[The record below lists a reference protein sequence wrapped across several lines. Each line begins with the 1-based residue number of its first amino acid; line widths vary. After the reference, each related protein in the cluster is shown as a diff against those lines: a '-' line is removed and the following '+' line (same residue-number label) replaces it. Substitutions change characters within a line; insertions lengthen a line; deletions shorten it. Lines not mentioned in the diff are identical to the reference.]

1 MKIGCIALNSNLISC
16 EKQTKIIEYLSSKLY
31 EIGESFSLISYF
43 ENGIEK
49 IRDIVSQNFKL
60 LFVIGTNDVIYNH
73 NIKDNISR
81 IVGDKLEIN
90 PTASQSLKSYCAKFN
105 IPFSIQEEME
115 TNLPT
120 KSIPLVFEESF
131 FNGFMYKHNDTI
143 LIYIPSDFELVENN
157 YSKYILP
164 LINDLTNSNCNV
176 QIIKCFGILEK
187 DIKNLILDCFGISG
201 VEINIVSDDLDS
213 TIFVRFSCEIE
224 QSKQREIISNIISK
238 LNKFIYSLDNSS
250 IYKMAVELL
259 KVQHKSI
266 IVCETLTYG
275 EISKNLS
282 LIDNDVINFS
292 GVYPNFDIIQR
303 EIKIDSQIISDY
315 GKYSVN
321 TVYELANAML
331 ETKTG
336 DLVLFVLGDKN
347 SDICYMAIGDF
358 DGIHVYK
365 NKINIKNLNLID
377 NLSKTALFYLIK
389 KLKQND
395 LCFWYFGV

>member
-43 ENGIEK
+43 DNGLEK
-49 IRDIVSQNFKL
+49 LKEVVGQDYRL
-60 LFVIGTNDVIYNH
+60 LFLIGTNDVIYNH

-81 IVGDKLEIN
+81 IAGDKLEIN
-90 PTASQSLKSYCAKFN
+90 PTASQTLKSYCAKFN

-120 KSIPLVFEESF
+120 KSIPLVFEDSF
-131 FNGFMYKHNDTI
+131 FNGFMYKLNDTFI
-143 LIYIPSDFELVENN
+143 IYLPSDFELLENN
-157 YSKYILP
+157 YTKYILP
-164 LINDLTNSNCNV
+164 LINDLTSVNSNV
-176 QIIKCFGILEK
+176 QILKCFGILEK
-187 DIKNLILDCFGISG
+187 DIKNLISDCFGISG

-213 TIFVRFSCEIE
+213 AIFVRFSSEIE

-238 LNKFIYSLDNSS
+238 LNKFVYSLDNDS
-250 IYKMAVELL
+250 IYKMAVDLL
-259 KVQHKSI
+259 KVQHKSL

-275 EISKNLS
+275 EISKNLAQ
-282 LIDNDVINFS
+282 IDNEVINFS
-292 GVYPNFDIIQR
+292 GIYPSFDVIQR

-331 ETKTG
+331 ENKTG

-365 NKINIKNLNLID
+365 NKINIKNSDLIS
-377 NLSKTALFYLIK
+377 NLSKTAIFYLIK

-395 LCFWYFGV
+395 LCF

>member
-43 ENGIEK
+43 DNGLEK
-49 IRDIVSQNFKL
+49 LKEVVGQDYRL
-60 LFVIGTNDVIYNH
+60 LFLIGTNDVIYNQ

-81 IVGDKLEIN
+81 IAGDKLEIN
-90 PTASQSLKSYCAKFN
+90 PTASQTLKSYCAKFN

-120 KSIPLVFEESF
+120 KSIPLVFEDSF
-131 FNGFMYKHNDTI
+131 FNGFMYKFNDTFI
-143 LIYIPSDFELVENN
+143 IYLPSDFELLENN
-157 YSKYILP
+157 YTKYILP
-164 LINDLTNSNCNV
+164 LINDLTSVNSNV
-176 QIIKCFGILEK
+176 QILKCFGILEK
-187 DIKNLILDCFGISG
+187 DIKNLIGDYFGISG
-201 VEINIVSDDLDS
+201 VQINIVSDDLDS
-213 TIFVRFSCEIE
+213 AIFVRFSSEIE

-238 LNKFIYSLDNSS
+238 LNKFVYSLDNDS
-250 IYKMAVELL
+250 IYKMAVDLL
-259 KVQHKSI
+259 KVQHKSL

-275 EISKNLS
+275 EISKNLAQ
-282 LIDNDVINFS
+282 IDNEVINFS
-292 GVYPNFDIIQR
+292 GIYPSFDVIQR

-331 ETKTG
+331 ENKTG

-365 NKINIKNLNLID
+365 NKINIKNSDLIS
-377 NLSKTALFYLIK
+377 NLSKTAIFYLIK

-395 LCFWYFGV
+395 LCF

>member
-43 ENGIEK
+43 DNGLEK
-49 IRDIVSQNFKL
+49 LKEVVGQDYRL
-60 LFVIGTNDVIYNH
+60 LFLIGTNDVIYNQ

-81 IVGDKLEIN
+81 IAGDKLEIN
-90 PTASQSLKSYCAKFN
+90 PTASQTLKSYCAKFN

-120 KSIPLVFEESF
+120 KSIPLVFEDSF
-131 FNGFMYKHNDTI
+131 FNGFMYKFNDTFI
-143 LIYIPSDFELVENN
+143 IYLPSDFELLENN
-157 YSKYILP
+157 YTKYILP
-164 LINDLTNSNCNV
+164 LINDLTSVNSNV
-176 QIIKCFGILEK
+176 QILKCFGILEK
-187 DIKNLILDCFGISG
+187 DIKNLIGDYFGISG
-201 VEINIVSDDLDS
+201 VQINIVSDDLDS
-213 TIFVRFSCEIE
+213 AIFVRFSSEIE

-238 LNKFIYSLDNSS
+238 LNKFVYSLDNDS
-250 IYKMAVELL
+250 IYKMAVDLL
-259 KVQHKSI
+259 KVQHKSL

-275 EISKNLS
+275 EISKNLAQ
-282 LIDNDVINFS
+282 IDNEVINFS
-292 GVYPNFDIIQR
+292 GIYPSFDVIQR

-331 ETKTG
+331 ENKTG

-365 NKINIKNLNLID
+365 NKINIKNSDLIS
-377 NLSKTALFYLIK
+377 NLSKTAIFYLIK

-395 LCFWYFGV
+395 LCFW

>member
-43 ENGIEK
+43 DNGLEK
-49 IRDIVSQNFKL
+49 LKEVVGQDYRL
-60 LFVIGTNDVIYNH
+60 LFLIGTNDVIYNQ

-81 IVGDKLEIN
+81 IAGDKLEIN
-90 PTASQSLKSYCAKFN
+90 PTASQTLKSYCAKFN

-120 KSIPLVFEESF
+120 KSIPLVFEDSF
-131 FNGFMYKHNDTI
+131 FNGFMYKFNDTFI
-143 LIYIPSDFELVENN
+143 IYLPSDFELLENN
-157 YSKYILP
+157 YTKYILP
-164 LINDLTNSNCNV
+164 LINDLTSVNSNV
-176 QIIKCFGILEK
+176 QILKCFGILEK
-187 DIKNLILDCFGISG
+187 DIKNLIADCFGISG
-201 VEINIVSDDLDS
+201 VQINIVSDDLDS
-213 TIFVRFSCEIE
+213 AIFVRFSSEIE

-238 LNKFIYSLDNSS
+238 LNKFVYSLDNDS
-250 IYKMAVELL
+250 IYKMAVDLL
-259 KVQHKSI
+259 KVQHKSL

-275 EISKNLS
+275 EISKNLAQ
-282 LIDNDVINFS
+282 IDNEVINFS
-292 GVYPNFDIIQR
+292 GIYPSFDVIQR

-331 ETKTG
+331 ENKTG

-365 NKINIKNLNLID
+365 NKINIKNSDLIS
-377 NLSKTALFYLIK
+377 NLSKTAIFYLIK

-395 LCFWYFGV
+395 LCF

>member
-43 ENGIEK
+43 DNGLEK
-49 IRDIVSQNFKL
+49 LKEVVGQDYRL
-60 LFVIGTNDVIYNH
+60 LFLIGTNDVIYNQ

-81 IVGDKLEIN
+81 IAGDKLEIN
-90 PTASQSLKSYCAKFN
+90 PTASQTLKSYCAKFN

-120 KSIPLVFEESF
+120 KSIPLVCEDSF
-131 FNGFMYKHNDTI
+131 FNGFMYKFNDTFI
-143 LIYIPSDFELVENN
+143 IYLPSDFELLENN
-157 YSKYILP
+157 CTKYILP
-164 LINDLTNSNCNV
+164 LINDLTSVNSNV
-176 QIIKCFGILEK
+176 QILKCFGILEK
-187 DIKNLILDCFGISG
+187 DIKNLIADCFGISG
-201 VEINIVSDDLDS
+201 VQINIVSDDLDS
-213 TIFVRFSCEIE
+213 AIFVRFSSEIE

-238 LNKFIYSLDNSS
+238 LNKFVYSLDNDS
-250 IYKMAVELL
+250 IYKMAVDLL
-259 KVQHKSI
+259 KVQHKSL

-275 EISKNLS
+275 EISKNLAQ
-282 LIDNDVINFS
+282 IDNEVINFS
-292 GVYPNFDIIQR
+292 GIYPSFDVIQR

-331 ETKTG
+331 ENKTG

-365 NKINIKNLNLID
+365 NKINIKNSDLIS
-377 NLSKTALFYLIK
+377 NLSKTAIFYLIK

-395 LCFWYFGV
+395 LCFW

>member
-43 ENGIEK
+43 DNGLEK
-49 IRDIVSQNFKL
+49 LKEVVGQDYRL
-60 LFVIGTNDVIYNH
+60 LFLIGTNDVIYNH

-81 IVGDKLEIN
+81 IAGDKLEIN
-90 PTASQSLKSYCAKFN
+90 PTASQTLKSYCAKFN

-120 KSIPLVFEESF
+120 KSIPLVFEDSF
-131 FNGFMYKHNDTI
+131 FNGFMYKLNDTFI
-143 LIYIPSDFELVENN
+143 IYLPSDFELLENN
-157 YSKYILP
+157 YTKYILP
-164 LINDLTNSNCNV
+164 LINDLTSVNSNV
-176 QIIKCFGILEK
+176 QILKCFGILEK
-187 DIKNLILDCFGISG
+187 DIKNLIADYFGISG
-201 VEINIVSDDLDS
+201 VQINIVSDDLDS
-213 TIFVRFSCEIE
+213 AIFVRFSSEIE

-238 LNKFIYSLDNSS
+238 LNKFVYSLDNDS
-250 IYKMAVELL
+250 IYKMAVDLL
-259 KVQHKSI
+259 KVQHKSL

-275 EISKNLS
+275 EISKNLAQ
-282 LIDNDVINFS
+282 IDNEVINFS
-292 GVYPNFDIIQR
+292 GIYPSFDVIQR

-331 ETKTG
+331 ENKTG

-365 NKINIKNLNLID
+365 NKINIKNSDLIS
-377 NLSKTALFYLIK
+377 NLSKTAIFYLIK

-395 LCFWYFGV
+395 LCFW

>member
-43 ENGIEK
+43 DNGLEK
-49 IRDIVSQNFKL
+49 LKEVVGQDYRL
-60 LFVIGTNDVIYNH
+60 LFLIGTNDVIYNH

-81 IVGDKLEIN
+81 IAGDKLEIN
-90 PTASQSLKSYCAKFN
+90 PTASQTLKSYCAKFN

-120 KSIPLVFEESF
+120 KSIPLVFEDSF
-131 FNGFMYKHNDTI
+131 FNGFMYKFNDTFI
-143 LIYIPSDFELVENN
+143 IYLPSDFELLENN
-157 YSKYILP
+157 YTKYILP
-164 LINDLTNSNCNV
+164 LINDLTSVNSNV
-176 QIIKCFGILEK
+176 QILKCFGILEK
-187 DIKNLILDCFGISG
+187 DIKNLIADYFGISG
-201 VEINIVSDDLDS
+201 VQINIVSDDLDS
-213 TIFVRFSCEIE
+213 AIFVRFSSEIE

-238 LNKFIYSLDNSS
+238 LNKFVYSLDNDS
-250 IYKMAVELL
+250 IYKMAVDLL
-259 KVQHKSI
+259 KVQHKSL

-275 EISKNLS
+275 EISKNLAQ
-282 LIDNDVINFS
+282 IDNEVINFS
-292 GVYPNFDIIQR
+292 GIYPSFDVIQR

-331 ETKTG
+331 ENKTG

-365 NKINIKNLNLID
+365 NKINIKNSDLIS
-377 NLSKTALFYLIK
+377 NLSKTAIFYLIK

-395 LCFWYFGV
+395 LCFW